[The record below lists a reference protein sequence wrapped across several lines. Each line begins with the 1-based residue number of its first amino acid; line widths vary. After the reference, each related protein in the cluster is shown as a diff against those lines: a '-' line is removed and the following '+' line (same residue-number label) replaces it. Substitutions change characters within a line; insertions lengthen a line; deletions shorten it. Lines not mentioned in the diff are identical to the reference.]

1 MEFAF
6 ELALCSHLERAT
18 DWVLARQ
25 LGGAVAAPG
34 SRVVDVVGL
43 VPGPGFDDRARIT
56 DRAIPGPAIES
67 DAGVAAAVPV
77 LDAIDARPDRARA
90 VADAAVDRGFL
101 AEERRGGKRCVRKT
115 TRYPDDWFG
124 DLIAIEN
131 KPDLGRP
138 GDLRRQ
144 LRVDASLA
152 LFDRVVLATE
162 SHVTGAHLN
171 RLPDA
176 VGVWRFRPETGEREV
191 IREADPLAVDD
202 PGVELLAEHPGRAD
216 VALVSAAEKARKRRR
231 IAERAYGKGWRTYD
245 FPGCGN
251 CEATADGRPRCAHF
265 DRVVDPASDCGESCP
280 GWTPGDAGDD
290 VGEADATGDA
300 VDAGDAGDAVDPA
313 ALRDERTPWVRDPPG
328 VARRQAGLDRFG

>member
-6 ELALCSHLERAT
+6 ELALCARLERET

-34 SRVVDVVGL
+34 SRVVDVVGV

-67 DAGVAAAVPV
+67 DAGVGEALPVVEAV
-77 LDAIDARPDRARA
+77 DARPERARD

-101 AEERRGGKRCVRKT
+101 AEERRGGTRYVRKA
-115 TRYPDDWFG
+115 TRYPGDWV
-124 DLIAIEN
+124 DELVAIEN

-144 LRVDASLA
+144 LRLDVGLA

-171 RLPDA
+171 RLPES
-176 VGVWRFRPETGEREV
+176 VGVWRFDPETGEREV
-191 IREADPLAVDD
+191 VREATTLDADG
-202 PGVELLAEHPGRAD
+202 PGVELLAEHPGRTD
-216 VALVSAAEKARKRRR
+216 VAPVSAAEKARKRRR
-231 IAERAYGKGWRTYD
+231 VAERAYGKGWRTYG
-245 FPGCGN
+245 FPACAR
-251 CEATADGRPRCAHF
+251 CSATAEGRPRCGYF
-265 DRVVDPASDCGESCP
+265 DRVVNPVGDCGEDCP
-280 GWTPGDAGDD
+280 GWEPDERAATDAD
-290 VGEADATGDA
+290 GEA
-300 VDAGDAGDAVDPA
+300 
-313 ALRDERTPWVRDPPG
+313 LRAERTPWRRDPPG
-328 VARRQAGLDRFG
+328 IARRQAGLDRFG

>member
-6 ELALCSHLERAT
+6 ELALCARLERET

-34 SRVVDVVGL
+34 SRVVDVVGV
-43 VPGPGFDDRARIT
+43 VPGQSFDERARIT
-56 DRAIPGPAIES
+56 DRTIPPAAVEA
-67 DAGVAAAVPV
+67 DAGVGEAVPV
-77 LDAIDARPDRARA
+77 TEAVDARPERARA
-90 VADAAVDRGFL
+90 VADAAVECGFF
-101 AEERRGGKRCVRKT
+101 AEERRGGRRYVRKA
-115 TRYPDDWFG
+115 TRYPDDWY
-124 DLIAIEN
+124 DELVAIEN

-144 LRVDASLA
+144 LRVDVSLA

-171 RLPDA
+171 RLPEA
-176 VGVWRFRPETGEREV
+176 VGVWRFDPEAGERETV
-191 IREADPLAVDD
+191 REPGTLDSDG
-202 PGVELLAEHPGRAD
+202 PGVEPLAERPGRTD
-216 VALVSAAEKARKRRR
+216 VALVDPAEKARKRRR
-231 IAERAYGKGWRTYD
+231 IAERAYGKGWRTYG

-251 CEATADGRPRCAHF
+251 CAATEDGRPRCVHF
-265 DRVVDPASDCGESCP
+265 GRVVDPASECGEACP
-280 GWTPGDAGDD
+280 GWDPADPA
-290 VGEADATGDA
+290 ADADDA
-300 VDAGDAGDAVDPA
+300 A

>member
-1 MEFAF
+1 MEFGF
-6 ELALCSHLERAT
+6 ELALCAHLERGT

-43 VPGPGFDDRARIT
+43 VPGPEFDERARIT
-56 DRAIPGPAIES
+56 DRTIPPKAVES
-67 DAGVAAAVPV
+67 TASVGEAVPV
-77 LDAIDARPDRARA
+77 AEAVDAHPDRARGI
-90 VADAAVDRGFL
+90 VDDAVDCGFFT
-101 AEERRGGKRCVRKT
+101 EERRGGTRSVRKA
-115 TRYPDDWFG
+115 TRYPDNWVDE
-124 DLIAIEN
+124 LVAIEN

-171 RLPDA
+171 RIPEA
-176 VGVWRFRPETGEREV
+176 VGVWRFRPGSGEREV
-191 IREADPLAVDD
+191 IREATPLDADG

-231 IAERAYGKGWRTYD
+231 IAERAYGKGWRTYE
-245 FPGCGN
+245 FPTCGN
-251 CEATADGRPRCAHF
+251 CEATADGQPHCDHF
-265 DRVVDPASDCGESCP
+265 GRVVDPASDCGESCR
-280 GWTPGDAGDD
+280 GWTAGEAAADGDD
-290 VGEADATGDA
+290 F
-300 VDAGDAGDAVDPA
+300 A
-313 ALRDERTPWVRDPPG
+313 ALRDERTPWERDPPG
-328 VARRQAGLDRFG
+328 VARRQTGLDRFG